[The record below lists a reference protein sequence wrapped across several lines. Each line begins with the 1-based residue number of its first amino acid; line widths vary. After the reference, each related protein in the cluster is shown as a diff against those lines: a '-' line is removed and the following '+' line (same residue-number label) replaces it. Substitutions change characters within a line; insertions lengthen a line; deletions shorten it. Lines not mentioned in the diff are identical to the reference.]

1 MQRDVA
7 ASKTPLGVHWVQ
19 HPGLTWVVGGF
30 SLVHSFFGSLDPF
43 RCRTFNILLYLYYL
57 VWSFSQSSSGVATS
71 VVITRIL
78 LPIWI
83 YWNVIHV
90 EDMYGIYCS
99 FSVYIRTWVVPC
111 LGEKHFVISTNKNI
125 DVVSCWHLVNI
136 WCSYFSFWIFLN
148 TLSHKNTLSHNNMF
162 SLFFLWVCARVFCW
176 YPKSHN

>member
-1 MQRDVA
+1 MY
-7 ASKTPLGVHWVQ
+7 TPLGVHWVQ

-57 VWSFSQSSSGVATS
+57 EWSFSQSSSGVATS

-83 YWNVIHV
+83 YRNVIHV

-99 FSVYIRTWVVPC
+99 FSVYIRIRVVPC
-111 LGEKHFVISTNKNI
+111 LGKRHLFISTNKNV
-125 DVVSCWHLVNI
+125 DVISCWHLVI
-136 WCSYFSFWIFLN
+136 ICS
-148 TLSHKNTLSHNNMF
+148 
-162 SLFFLWVCARVFCW
+162 FFE
-176 YPKSHN
+176 YS